1 MDTSYRKQNVNTTQH
16 DHNYFIT
23 AEGLMNVKYADVNRS
38 IFNDASTDQL
48 DKDLSLPTFGIFFLI
63 KYFYLYNI
71 N

>member
-48 DKDLSLPTFGIFFLI
+48 DKDLSLPTFGISF
-63 KYFYLYNI
+63 
-71 N
+71 